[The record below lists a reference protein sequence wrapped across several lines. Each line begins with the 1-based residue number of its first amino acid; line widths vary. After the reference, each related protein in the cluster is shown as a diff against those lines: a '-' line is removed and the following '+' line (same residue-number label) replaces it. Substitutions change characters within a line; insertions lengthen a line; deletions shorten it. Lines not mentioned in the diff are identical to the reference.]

1 MTRRV
6 ACVLAASLMITCAPI
21 ALSPNPTATDPSS
34 TSRSPRRPDPVR
46 SDAVLTLHAMSWS
59 RNATPHEQILFE
71 GGEPN
76 AFTELRLLGP
86 DGATI
91 ASASSVPR
99 ALEAMQVCPGSKTN
113 EPAPVYGALRVTL
126 SLASQ
131 AQLSDVIGHP
141 ERYRV
146 VVLAN
151 GKWQQALV
159 VFECHAQE

>member
-6 ACVLAASLMITCAPI
+6 ACVLAASLMIACAPV
-21 ALSPNPTATDPSS
+21 ALSPDPTPTDR
-34 TSRSPRRPDPVR
+34 SRASQSASRPDPVPPE
-46 SDAVLTLHAMSWS
+46 AVLTLDAMSWS

-86 DGATI
+86 DGASI
-91 ASASSVPR
+91 ASASAVPR
-99 ALEAMQVCPGSKTN
+99 ALEAMEVCSGSKTN
-113 EPAPVYGALRVTL
+113 APAPVYGALRVTV

-146 VVLAN
+146 VVLSN
-151 GKWQQALV
+151 GQWQQVLF